1 MKVVLTNENM
11 VVPTKENMMVPT
23 NEKTVVPTNEKTVMP
38 NKRKNDGG
46 HQWVLFILN
55 TVSRPELVGTC

>member
-1 MKVVLTNENM
+1 MVPTNE
-11 VVPTKENMMVPT
+11 KKMVPT